1 MIPTAWQA
9 QAALSRAC
17 SLDQDPS
24 HGHPLDSSRPGRPQ
38 STGAG
43 LQSGA
48 GGGDVVHQENRLT
61 AERRPSPGEGVCHV
75 GVTSEA
81 VEAHLRR
88 RVAETDQPTRRAGD
102 LKAAPELSREQLRLV
117 VAPPAQP
124 CLMKRDRQQKAG
136 GETIQ
141 RHPLH
146 HQSSQRGREAAPALV
161 LEAVD
166 RPFQRPFVCR
176 RSPSSSERP
185 KTLATTAAGGGKL
198 QLASAARTERL
209 LEAANQRQAGVA
221 EPVPQAP
228 ATAAPAR

>member
-1 MIPTAWQA
+1 
-9 QAALSRAC
+9 
-17 SLDQDPS
+17 
-24 HGHPLDSSRPGRPQ
+24 
-38 STGAG
+38 
-43 LQSGA
+43 
-48 GGGDVVHQENRLT
+48 
-61 AERRPSPGEGVCHV
+61 
-75 GVTSEA
+75 VTPEA

-88 RVAETDQPTRRAGD
+88 RVSKTDQPARRAGN
-102 LKAAPELSREQLRLV
+102 LKAATELSREQLRLV

-124 CLMKRDRQQKAG
+124 GLMKRDRQQKAG

-146 HQSSQRGREAAPALV
+146 HQTSQGWREAAPALV

-176 RSPSSSERP
+176 RSPSPGERP

-198 QLASAARTERL
+198 QLASTARTERL
-209 LEAANQRQAGVA
+209 LKAANQPQTGVA

-228 ATAAPAR
+228 ATTATAR